1 MDNIFLFIIVYN
13 MLKKCRWALY
23 LTIPLLSA
31 LPSQEVVFMVTANQL
46 ITTEKHNLYLICNV
60 TTSRSCSG
68 VRKPVG
74 VCARYIQL
82 NIHRAGGQP
91 NNEEDCLFLPTKDP
105 ESWGD
110 TFKRLYDHHLKY
122 DGDIQ
127 RRDRRRREGQVCLL

>member
-1 MDNIFLFIIVYN
+1 MDNISLFIAYN

-31 LPSQEVVFMVTANQL
+31 LHSQEVVFMVTANQL

-60 TTSRSCSG
+60 TTSPSCSG

-105 ESWGD
+105 ESLGD

-127 RRDRRRREGQVCLL
+127 RKDRRRREGQVCLL